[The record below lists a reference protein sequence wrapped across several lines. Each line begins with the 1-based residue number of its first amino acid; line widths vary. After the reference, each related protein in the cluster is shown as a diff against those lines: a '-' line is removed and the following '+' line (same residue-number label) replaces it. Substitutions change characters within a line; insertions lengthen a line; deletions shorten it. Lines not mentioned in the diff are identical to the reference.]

1 MSDIQFAEEVGGALA
16 GAFPY
21 LEGKVKIQRQRRIW
35 VEVELENFRA
45 VFDHA
50 VDKLGFIIMCII
62 TGLDEGENIGFLY
75 HIANESGTILSIHT
89 KAPKADPVIHS
100 VSDRFPAAH
109 IYERELVD
117 LLGARVEGLPPGNR
131 YPLPDDWPEGQY
143 PLRKDWKQES
153 SGLPQEGV

>member
-1 MSDIQFAEEVGGALA
+1 
-16 GAFPY
+16 
-21 LEGKVKIQRQRRIW
+21 
-35 VEVELENFRA
+35 
-45 VFDHA
+45 
-50 VDKLGFIIMCII
+50 MCII
-62 TGLDEGENIGFLY
+62 TGLDEGEDIGFLY

-109 IYERELVD
+109 IYER
-117 LLGARVEGLPPGNR
+117 GARRPSRREGRRSAAGSL
-131 YPLPDDWPEGQY
+131 PLPDDWPEGQY

>member
-1 MSDIQFAEEVGGALA
+1 MSDIQFAEEVGAALA

-35 VEVELENFRA
+35 VEVELESFRV